1 MFSTLLAALAAVV
14 IVAGLVWQERRIRRL
29 RSQLQQLH
37 AQQQALVR
45 NLAARDTAAEIIRAA
60 GATAPQAAVTSLS
73 RRRQSHLRLVRGE
86 HGLVALVA
94 VVGGWFVAR
103 QTRVAAV
110 LAILSAGTLVS
121 STIAIAPH
129 QQPAQSRSN
138 TGERQAPVVTRTGE
152 APPPLI
158 ITTVLPAEGTNVAS
172 TPLPQP
178 SVSSEEVASSTRETT
193 AEPPSSAEPRPAEPR
208 ETSLPETAPSG
219 DAPLPAADSPPPT
232 AENPPPTTEPE
243 RALLSDLV
251 EPVRRLLLG

>member
-1 MFSTLLAALAAVV
+1 MFSTLLAALAVV
-14 IVAGLVWQERRIRRL
+14 AIAAGLVWQERRIRRL

-172 TPLPQP
+172 TPLPP
-178 SVSSEEVASSTRETT
+178 SVSSAEVTSATRETT
-193 AEPPSSAEPRPAEPR
+193 AEPPSSESSSAEPRPAEPR
-208 ETSLPETAPSG
+208 ETSQPETAPSG
-219 DAPLPAADSPPPT
+219 EAPLPAADSPPPT
-232 AENPPPTTEPE
+232 TEPE
-243 RALLSDLV
+243 HALLSDLV
-251 EPVRRLLLG
+251 EPVRGLLLG